1 MLDYNFLKTEYLE
14 KRKSISM
21 IARDLGCLDSKVYY
35 YLNKYGLDRKGTHS
49 NAMIDETRFSFEN
62 PLFYYFMGLSLT
74 DGHLDYKNQRVT
86 ISVKN
91 PGAERV
97 FTLLLC
103 DFKSSVKV
111 AYYGINHDKVS
122 MCIHSK
128 ALLPKFAE
136 AGISGHKIQRTFNR
150 SLDTDLSTECFR
162 MFLRGIFDG
171 DGSIHKDGGDVRM
184 GCSSMG
190 LISNLV
196 YYANRYLH
204 DNYSVTMGSNQHKK
218 FAYPSIRLRKKDSE
232 TFLNWLYIGFPDIR
246 FDDKYARYA
255 LHYQKE

>member
-1 MLDYNFLKTEYLE
+1 MLGYDFLKTEYLE

-21 IARDLGCLDSKVYY
+21 IAHDLDCSDSKVYY
-35 YLNKYGLDRKGTHS
+35 YLNKYGLDCKGTRS
-49 NAMIDETRFSFEN
+49 NHVMDESRFSFEN
-62 PLFYYFMGLSLT
+62 PLFCYFMGLSLT

-86 ISVKN
+86 VSVKN

-97 FTLLLC
+97 FNALLA

-111 AYYGINHDKVS
+111 ARYGVNHDKVT

-128 ALLPKFAE
+128 ALLEKFAE
-136 AGISGHKIQRTFNR
+136 AGISGHKIQRSFNH
-150 SLDTDLSTECFR
+150 SLDTELSAKCFR

-171 DGSIHKDGGDVRM
+171 DGSIHKTGGTVRM
-184 GCSSMG
+184 ACSSMG
-190 LISNLV
+190 LMSNLV

-204 DNYSVTMGSNQHKK
+204 DDYHVIMGSNQRKK
-218 FAYPSIRLRKKDSE
+218 SAYPGIHLHKKDSE
-232 TFLNWLYIGFPDIR
+232 AFLTWLYIGFPDIR

-255 LHYQKE
+255 LHYR